1 VARAA
6 LRAHH
11 PDRARLL
18 MGHHLLVVEDYVQ
31 DQPVV
36 DADIDEDVADDQ

>member
-1 VARAA
+1 MAILGA
-6 LRAHH
+6 LQAHH

-31 DQPVV
+31 DQPVP
-36 DADIDEDVADDQ
+36 DEDQ